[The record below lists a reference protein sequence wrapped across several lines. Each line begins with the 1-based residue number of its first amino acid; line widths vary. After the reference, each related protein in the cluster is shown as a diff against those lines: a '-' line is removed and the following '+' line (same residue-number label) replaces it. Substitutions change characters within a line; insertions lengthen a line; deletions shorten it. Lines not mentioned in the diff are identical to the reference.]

1 MNYIKFLI
9 GGAAAAALSLC
20 VVSCGGDDEPAPKED
35 DKTGPE
41 WSDDEKGDG
50 QKFATEEE
58 AKEYLGETA
67 QMAMRMLEPADQK
80 PLIEV
85 AGAFANDYADYDII
99 IPNGQ
104 QAPRNEGRAL
114 KRFFSELRRATA
126 SGRYTDLSRAAQNVL
141 ELSTFTGTF
150 EPDNSRQAFVM
161 TGRGSDLV
169 VRFFHNGSRCELKV
183 TPSSDTWT
191 LDSYDMTDGD
201 FDAIKIPRTLT
212 FSLTEASRQLINGTV
227 RSNWA
232 DGSELLLSTDV
243 TAMNIRVTAEINATN
258 STATTNYA
266 VYVDGTE
273 LLTASGEVKG
283 NKMVTLSAIQAL
295 EEKYT
300 EKYYY
305 GPGEYDYWEETYYE
319 INPQKVTNMFRSGS
333 ANAKLLGRAYAA
345 AQVNDSKKF
354 LELEDTYFEED
365 SDNPG
370 EARKD
375 CQKAC
380 SVLNS
385 AITTKLYLA
394 GNSKETATLKWQP
407 LKYEENYSWGSYTS
421 WECDPTLAFADGST
435 YSVSEYGYAD
445 FSSVISS
452 FENLAYAYE
461 RMFNALF

>member
-20 VVSCGGDDEPAPKED
+20 VVSCGGDDEEPKAD

-50 QKFATEEE
+50 QTFATEEE

-104 QAPRNEGRAL
+104 QAPRNEGRTL

-150 EPDNSRQAFVM
+150 EPDNSREAFVM

-191 LDSYDMTDGD
+191 LDSAELTDSV
-201 FDAIKIPRTLT
+201 FDAVKVPRNIT
-212 FSLTEASRQLINGTV
+212 FTLTEASRQLVNGTV

-258 STATTNYA
+258 STANTNYA

-295 EEKYT
+295 EEEYT

-319 INPQKVTNMFRSGS
+319 INPQKVTNMFRSGN
-333 ANAKLLGRAYAA
+333 AGAKLLGRAYVA

-365 SDNPG
+365 SDDPG

-385 AITTKLYLA
+385 AIATKLYLA

-435 YSVSEYGYAD
+435 YSISDYGYAD